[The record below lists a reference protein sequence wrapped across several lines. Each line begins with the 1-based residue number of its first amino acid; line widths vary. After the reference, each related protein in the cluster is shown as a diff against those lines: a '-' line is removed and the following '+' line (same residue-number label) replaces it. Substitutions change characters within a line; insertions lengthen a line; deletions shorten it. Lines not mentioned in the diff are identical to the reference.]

1 MDIEN
6 NIKIN
11 VDASAAVGETQKLK
25 TGINDVG
32 ASSGALTGKLDAMTG
47 GAVSGFRNMVGGIK
61 GVALG
66 FKSVG
71 VAIALSGLGLLVIT
85 ISAIIAAFKSSEA
98 GQNKFAKLMGVIGSV
113 TGNLIDILS
122 DFGELAIGVFENP
135 VQSIKNLGNL
145 IKDNII
151 NRFNGMLELIPAVG
165 KAIGLFFTGKF
176 EEAGIV
182 AVNAMSKVALGV
194 TDVSGKL
201 GKLVKGTKEYAEQL
215 KKDAQLAGV
224 IADKRAKADTVETAL
239 IIERAN
245 AEQKK
250 ADLRNK
256 AEEKNKYSQAERLKF
271 LKEASAIEDDLTA
284 KEIEVAV
291 LRRDALV
298 SENTLSKSNKEAL
311 TAEAEAIAKVTE
323 LDTKRLQE
331 KKLLTSK
338 ISGLESQGAAASKKI
353 TDDKIKAD
361 EAEKKIS
368 DEKAAKQKVL
378 DDEAAVSKAEGLQKI
393 RDVEDFYFLKGLE
406 REIAEIE
413 RKAEAD
419 IIELEALGAK
429 KELIEA
435 IEQESSDRIN
445 AIVKAASDESLKT
458 EKENAEKEV
467 AFQKS
472 KDDAIA
478 ASKANLNNIIS
489 GLEQSGL
496 AKTKAGQAV
505 SKAIALTQI
514 GIDSAVAISKASTL
528 ANAEGVAA
536 QLAFPMVPGI
546 GTVARII
553 SYAATGL
560 SVVSNIARAKKLL
573 SGGGVSAPSGGDSA
587 PSGGGGGGGGF
598 TPNFNVVGAS
608 SQNQLAETVAGSTS
622 EPTRAYV
629 VYDDVKKAG
638 DIESNAI
645 AAAGI

>member
-11 VDASAAVGETQKLK
+11 VDASAAIGETQKLK
-25 TGINDVG
+25 TGINGVG
-32 ASSGALTGKLDAMTG
+32 ASSSALTNKLDSMTG

-71 VAIALSGLGLLVIT
+71 VAIALSGLGLLIIT
-85 ISAIIAAFKSSEA
+85 ISAIIAAFKSSEG

-113 TGNLIDILS
+113 TGNLIDVLS
-122 DFGELAIGVFENP
+122 DFGDLVIGVFQNP

-182 AVNAMSKVALGV
+182 AVNAMGKVALGV

-201 GKLVKGTKEYAEQL
+201 GNLVKGTKEYAEQL

-224 IADKRAKADTVETAL
+224 IADKRAKADTVETKL
-239 IIERAN
+239 IVERAN

-284 KEIEVAV
+284 KEIEVAE
-291 LRRDALV
+291 LRRDAIV

-311 TAEAEAIAKVTE
+311 TAEAEAIARVTE

-331 KKLLTSK
+331 KKLLTTK
-338 ISGLESQGAAASKKI
+338 ISGLESQGAAASQKI
-353 TDDKIKAD
+353 TDDKIKAH
-361 EAEKKIS
+361 EAEKKII

-435 IEQESSDRIN
+435 IEQESWDRIN
-445 AIVKAASDESLKT
+445 AIVKVSSDETIKT
-458 EKENAEKEV
+458 EKENADAQNTLAKEV
-467 AFQKS
+467 LKQKEENLRKVGDLLGNLS
-472 KDDAIA
+472 NLLGESTA
-478 ASKANLNNIIS
+478 AGKAAGVAQATIS
-489 GLEQSGL
+489 TYQ
-496 AKTKAGQAV
+496 
-505 SKAIALTQI
+505 
-514 GIDSAVAISKASTL
+514 SAVQSYNSLSGIPVVGPALGAV
-528 ANAEGVAA
+528 AAGVAVA
-536 QLAFPMVPGI
+536 SGIANVKKILAVKVPG
-546 GTVARII
+546 
-553 SYAATGL
+553 
-560 SVVSNIARAKKLL
+560 
-573 SGGGVSAPSGGDSA
+573 GGGGSA
-587 PSGGGGGGGGF
+587 PSGGGSAPSGGGGF

>member
-122 DFGELAIGVFENP
+122 DFGELAISVFENP
-135 VQSIKNLGNL
+135 IQSIKNLGNL

-182 AVNAMSKVALGV
+182 AVNAMGKVAIGV

-224 IADKRAKADTVETAL
+224 IADKRAKADTAETKL
-239 IIERAN
+239 IVERAN

-284 KEIEVAV
+284 KEIQVAV

-311 TAEAEAIAKVTE
+311 TAESEAMAKVIE
-323 LDTKRLQE
+323 LDTKRLQSQ
-331 KKLLTSK
+331 KNLTTK
-338 ISGLESQGAAASKKI
+338 ISSLQSQAAAEGQKI
-353 TDDKIKAD
+353 TDDKIKA
-361 EAEKKIS
+361 
-368 DEKAAKQKVL
+368 EKAALDAQKKI
-378 DDEAAVSKAEGLQKI
+378 DDQKAIDDLKT
-393 RDVEDFYFLKGLE
+393 ED
-406 REIAEIE
+406 E
-413 RKAEAD
+413 RKARLLEIEQSYKLKLEDLAD
-419 IIELEALGAK
+419 ITEIQKIERQKERALLELEALGATEEEKLNLK
-429 KELIEA
+429 KYYAQLTEDENKKSEIERDSKKAITDAKA
-435 IEQESSDRIN
+435 IEDEKTVAETKLSIQKGALDALGGLVGLAKSIGGKNKEIQ
-445 AIVKAASDESLKT
+445 KAALV
-458 EKENAEKEV
+458 AETGLGIANVIINTNIGSAKEV
-467 AFQKS
+467 ATKGILGLS
-472 KDDAIA
+472 TSAILYAKMGISIASILA
-478 ASKANLNNIIS
+478 AS
-489 GLEQSGL
+489 
-496 AKTKAGQAV
+496 AKGMQA
-505 SKAIALTQI
+505 L
-514 GIDSAVAISKASTL
+514 
-528 ANAEGVAA
+528 
-536 QLAFPMVPGI
+536 
-546 GTVARII
+546 
-553 SYAATGL
+553 
-560 SVVSNIARAKKLL
+560 
-573 SGGGVSAPSGGDSA
+573 GGGGGGGGGGGSSA
-587 PSGGGGGGGGF
+587 PSGGGGGGGF
-598 TPNFNVVGAS
+598 TPSFNVVGAS

>member
-11 VDASAAVGETQKLK
+11 VEDSAAVGETQKLK

-98 GQNKFAKLMGVIGSV
+98 GQNKFAKLMGVFGSV

-182 AVNAMSKVALGV
+182 AVNAMGKVALGV

-224 IADKRAKADTVETAL
+224 IADKRAKADTVERNL
-239 IIERAN
+239 ILERA
-245 AEQKK
+245 K
-250 ADLRNK
+250 ADQKIADLKNK

-284 KEIEVAV
+284 KEIQVAV

-311 TAEAEAIAKVTE
+311 TEQISVT
-323 LDTKRLQE
+323 
-331 KKLLTSK
+331 
-338 ISGLESQGAAASKKI
+338 IP
-353 TDDKIKAD
+353 
-361 EAEKKIS
+361 
-368 DEKAAKQKVL
+368 V
-378 DDEAAVSKAEGLQKI
+378 
-393 RDVEDFYFLKGLE
+393 
-406 REIAEIE
+406 
-413 RKAEAD
+413 
-419 IIELEALGAK
+419 
-429 KELIEA
+429 
-435 IEQESSDRIN
+435 
-445 AIVKAASDESLKT
+445 
-458 EKENAEKEV
+458 
-467 AFQKS
+467 
-472 KDDAIA
+472 
-478 ASKANLNNIIS
+478 
-489 GLEQSGL
+489 
-496 AKTKAGQAV
+496 
-505 SKAIALTQI
+505 
-514 GIDSAVAISKASTL
+514 
-528 ANAEGVAA
+528 
-536 QLAFPMVPGI
+536 
-546 GTVARII
+546 
-553 SYAATGL
+553 
-560 SVVSNIARAKKLL
+560 
-573 SGGGVSAPSGGDSA
+573 
-587 PSGGGGGGGGF
+587 
-598 TPNFNVVGAS
+598 
-608 SQNQLAETVAGSTS
+608 
-622 EPTRAYV
+622 
-629 VYDDVKKAG
+629 
-638 DIESNAI
+638 
-645 AAAGI
+645 

>member
-11 VDASAAVGETQKLK
+11 VDASAAIGETQKLK
-25 TGINDVG
+25 TGINGVG
-32 ASSGALTGKLDAMTG
+32 ASSGALTSKLDSMTG

-71 VAIALSGLGLLVIT
+71 VAIALSGLGLLIIT
-85 ISAIIAAFKSSEA
+85 ISAIIAAFKSSEG

-113 TGNLIDILS
+113 TGNLIDVLS
-122 DFGELAIGVFENP
+122 DFGDLVIGVFENP

-182 AVNAMSKVALGV
+182 AVNAMGKVALGV

-224 IADKRAKADTVETAL
+224 IADKRAKADTVERNL
-239 IIERAN
+239 IVARAD

-284 KEIEVAV
+284 KEMVVAV

-331 KKLLTSK
+331 KKLLTTK
-338 ISGLESQGAAASKKI
+338 ISGLESQGAAASQKI
-353 TDDKIKAD
+353 TDDKIKAH
-361 EAEKKIS
+361 EAEKKII

-393 RDVEDFYFLKGLE
+393 SDVEDFYFLKGLE

-435 IEQESSDRIN
+435 IEQESWDRIN
-445 AIVKAASDESLKT
+445 AIVKVSSDETIKT
-458 EKENAEKEV
+458 EKENADAQNTLAKEV
-467 AFQKS
+467 LKQKEENLRKVGDLLGNLS
-472 KDDAIA
+472 NLLGESTA
-478 ASKANLNNIIS
+478 AGKAAGVAQATIS
-489 GLEQSGL
+489 TYQ
-496 AKTKAGQAV
+496 
-505 SKAIALTQI
+505 
-514 GIDSAVAISKASTL
+514 SAVQSYNSLSGIPVVGPALGAV
-528 ANAEGVAA
+528 AAGVAVA
-536 QLAFPMVPGI
+536 SGIANVKKILAVKVPG
-546 GTVARII
+546 
-553 SYAATGL
+553 
-560 SVVSNIARAKKLL
+560 
-573 SGGGVSAPSGGDSA
+573 GGGGGSA
-587 PSGGGGGGGGF
+587 PSGGGISAPSGGGGF

>member
-224 IADKRAKADTVETAL
+224 IADKRAKADTVERNL
-239 IIERAN
+239 ILERA
-245 AEQKK
+245 K
-250 ADLRNK
+250 ADQKMADLKNK

-284 KEIEVAV
+284 KEIQVAV

-311 TAEAEAIAKVTE
+311 TAESEAMAKVIE
-323 LDTKRLQE
+323 LDTKRLQSQ
-331 KKLLTSK
+331 KNLTTK
-338 ISGLESQGAAASKKI
+338 ISSLQSQAAAEGQKI
-353 TDDKIKAD
+353 TDDKIKA
-361 EAEKKIS
+361 
-368 DEKAAKQKVL
+368 EKAALDAQKKI
-378 DDEAAVSKAEGLQKI
+378 DDQKAIDDLKT
-393 RDVEDFYFLKGLE
+393 ED
-406 REIAEIE
+406 E
-413 RKAEAD
+413 RKARLLEIEQSYKLKLEDLAD
-419 IIELEALGAK
+419 ITEIQKIERQKERALLELEALGATEEEKLNLK
-429 KELIEA
+429 KYYAQLTEDENKKSEIERDSKKAITDAKA
-435 IEQESSDRIN
+435 IEDEKTVAETKLSIQKGALDALGGLVGLAKSIGGKNKEIQ
-445 AIVKAASDESLKT
+445 KAALV
-458 EKENAEKEV
+458 AETGLGIANVIINTNIGSAKEV
-467 AFQKS
+467 ATKGILGLS
-472 KDDAIA
+472 TSAILYAKMGISIASILA
-478 ASKANLNNIIS
+478 AS
-489 GLEQSGL
+489 
-496 AKTKAGQAV
+496 AKGMQA
-505 SKAIALTQI
+505 L
-514 GIDSAVAISKASTL
+514 
-528 ANAEGVAA
+528 
-536 QLAFPMVPGI
+536 
-546 GTVARII
+546 
-553 SYAATGL
+553 
-560 SVVSNIARAKKLL
+560 
-573 SGGGVSAPSGGDSA
+573 GGGGGGGGGGGSSA
-587 PSGGGGGGGGF
+587 PSGGGGGGGF
-598 TPNFNVVGAS
+598 TPSFNVVGAS

>member
-271 LKEASAIEDDLTA
+271 LKEASAIEDDLTT

-311 TAEAEAIAKVTE
+311 TAEAEAIAKVVE
-323 LDTKRLQE
+323 LDTKRLQSQ
-331 KKLLTSK
+331 KNLTTK
-338 ISGLESQGAAASKKI
+338 ISSLQSQAAAEGQKI
-353 TDDKIKAD
+353 TDDKIKA
-361 EAEKKIS
+361 
-368 DEKAAKQKVL
+368 EKAALDAQKKI
-378 DDEAAVSKAEGLQKI
+378 DDQKAIDDLKT
-393 RDVEDFYFLKGLE
+393 ED
-406 REIAEIE
+406 E
-413 RKAEAD
+413 RKARLLEIEQSYKLKLEDLAD
-419 IIELEALGAK
+419 ITEIQKIERQKERALLELEALGATEEEKLNLK
-429 KELIEA
+429 KYYAQLTEDENKKSEIERDSKKAITDAKA
-435 IEQESSDRIN
+435 IEDEKTVAETKLSIQKGALDALGGLVGLAKSIGGKNKEIQ
-445 AIVKAASDESLKT
+445 KAALV
-458 EKENAEKEV
+458 AETGLGIANVIINTNIGSAKEV
-467 AFQKS
+467 ATKGILGLS
-472 KDDAIA
+472 TSAILYAKMGISIASILA
-478 ASKANLNNIIS
+478 AS
-489 GLEQSGL
+489 
-496 AKTKAGQAV
+496 AKGMQA
-505 SKAIALTQI
+505 L
-514 GIDSAVAISKASTL
+514 
-528 ANAEGVAA
+528 
-536 QLAFPMVPGI
+536 
-546 GTVARII
+546 
-553 SYAATGL
+553 
-560 SVVSNIARAKKLL
+560 
-573 SGGGVSAPSGGDSA
+573 GGGGGGGGGGGSSA
-587 PSGGGGGGGGF
+587 PSGGGGGGGF
-598 TPNFNVVGAS
+598 TPSFNVVGAS